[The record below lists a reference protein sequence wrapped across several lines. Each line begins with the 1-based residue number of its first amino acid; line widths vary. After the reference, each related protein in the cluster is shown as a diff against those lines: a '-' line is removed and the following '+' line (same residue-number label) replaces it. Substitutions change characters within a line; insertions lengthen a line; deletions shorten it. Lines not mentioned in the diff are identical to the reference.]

1 MTVLVRDRARLPALS
16 PPPARVLVGDVRD
29 PEVVAEAVRGQ
40 DAVII
45 VLGTRDDLG
54 TGSQPDPPGPPS
66 RDPIS
71 LGPP

>member
-1 MTVLVRDRARLPALS
+1 MTVLVRDRARLPPLS
-16 PPPARVLVGDVRD
+16 SPPARVLVGDVRD

-54 TGSQPDPPGPPS
+54 TGGPQP
-66 RDPIS
+66 
-71 LGPP
+71 